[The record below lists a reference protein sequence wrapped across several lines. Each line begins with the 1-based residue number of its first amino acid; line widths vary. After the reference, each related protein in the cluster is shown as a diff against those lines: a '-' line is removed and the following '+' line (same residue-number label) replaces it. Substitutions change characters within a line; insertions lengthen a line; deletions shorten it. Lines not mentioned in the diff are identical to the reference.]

1 MTDKQLKKSIERVL
15 LPEYEQ
21 MIPPLEQHEFSA
33 EFEQQMSELISEQKT
48 RRRQKHVHEKK
59 TAHVRSA
66 RWQPFVSAAA
76 VLVIAFAAVM
86 LILSK
91 SEQIDT
97 SHKPSVAA
105 QQSSS
110 HSDTDGIGL
119 AQLDFANKA
128 AADMLNN
135 PEKYYAQNYAA
146 IGSSESLVTH
156 TSAEAMTRGFV
167 SEAAKLLG
175 DCLIYKSIVHYHG
188 SETYA
193 ADPADTNKNGYQLL
207 PVSSTVDYT
216 ALSSFK
222 DMKGCLT
229 INAKDTENLFS
240 KLEITIIN
248 GTGYLRFQ
256 VIDPEART
264 MELLYFSF
272 TTFDKSFDPDS
283 LITLLSWQT
292 SSTVARHTVDKDVF
306 LAQDGTYVIDPFG
319 NGLKYTIDNSG
330 EMPVVSI
337 TQLDISDE
345 QLLDAQ
351 IQIHLC
357 KIDEYGSEPIKAAT
371 ITSSLTKGS
380 FDFAQYSSAISKQDI
395 DGIMIQI
402 TYNTSTHPAPA
413 SDVYGPQAAYTL
425 EAYYGA

>member
-1 MTDKQLKKSIERVL
+1 MTDRQLKMSIGRVL

-21 MIPPLEQHEFSA
+21 SVPPHDDHEFSQ
-33 EFEQQMSELISEQKT
+33 EFEQQMRELIAQKKSS
-48 RRRQKHVHEKK
+48 RRQKKEREKK
-59 TAHVRSA
+59 TAHVRSS

-76 VLVIAFAAVM
+76 VLVIVAAATLM
-86 LILSK
+86 IFSRG
-91 SEQIDT
+91 EQIDA
-97 SHKPSVAA
+97 SHKPSIAP
-105 QQSSS
+105 QSSS
-110 HSDTDGIGL
+110 QSSTDSIGL

-240 KLEITIIN
+240 KLEITSIN

-256 VIDPEART
+256 VNDPEART
-264 MELLYFSF
+264 MEHLYFSF
-272 TTFDKSFDPDS
+272 TTFDKSFDPGS
-283 LITLLSWQT
+283 LITLRSWHT

-306 LAQDGTYVIDPFG
+306 LAQDGTYVVDPFG

-357 KIDEYGSEPIKAAT
+357 KKDEYGSEPIKAAT

>member
-1 MTDKQLKKSIERVL
+1 MTDRPLKMSIGRVL

-21 MIPPLEQHEFSA
+21 SVPPHDEHEFSQ
-33 EFEQQMSELISEQKT
+33 EFERQMRELIAQKT
-48 RRRQKHVHEKK
+48 STRRQKKTREKK

-76 VLVIAFAAVM
+76 VLVIAFAAVI

-97 SHKPSVAA
+97 SHKPSLAP
-105 QQSSS
+105 QSSS
-110 HSDTDGIGL
+110 QSSTDSIGL

-135 PEKYYAQNYAA
+135 PKKYYAQNYAV
-146 IGSSESLVTH
+146 IESSESLVTY
-156 TSAEAMTRGFV
+156 TSAEAMTRGFE

-175 DCLIYKSIVHYHG
+175 DCLIYKSIVRYHG

-222 DMKGCLT
+222 DMKGYLT
-229 INAKDTENLFS
+229 INAKDSENLFS
-240 KLEITIIN
+240 KLEITSIN

-256 VIDPEART
+256 VNDHEART
-264 MELLYFSF
+264 MQQLYFSF
-272 TTFDKSFDPDS
+272 TTFDKSFDPGS
-283 LITLLSWQT
+283 LITLRSWQT
-292 SSTVARHTVDKDVF
+292 SSAVARHTVDKDVF

-357 KIDEYGSEPIKAAT
+357 KNDEYGSEPIKAAT

-380 FDFAQYSSAISKQDI
+380 FDFAQYSSAISKQQI

-402 TYNTSTHPAPA
+402 TYNTTTHPAPA
-413 SDVYGPQAAYTL
+413 SNVYGAQTAYTI

>member
-1 MTDKQLKKSIERVL
+1 MTDRQLKMSIGRVL

-21 MIPPLEQHEFSA
+21 SVPPHDEHEFSQ
-33 EFEQQMSELISEQKT
+33 EFEQQMRELITQKKSP
-48 RRRQKHVHEKK
+48 RRQKKEREKK
-59 TAHVRSA
+59 TAYLRSA

-76 VLVIAFAAVM
+76 VLVIVAAATLM
-86 LILSK
+86 IFSRG
-91 SEQIDT
+91 EQIDA
-97 SHKPSVAA
+97 SHKPSIAP
-105 QQSSS
+105 QSSS
-110 HSDTDGIGL
+110 QSSTDSIGL

-135 PEKYYAQNYAA
+135 PEKYCAQSYAA
-146 IGSSESLVTH
+146 IASSESLVTH
-156 TSAEAMTRGFV
+156 TSAEAMTRGIE

-193 ADPADTNKNGYQLL
+193 ADPADSNKNGYRLL

-222 DMKGCLT
+222 DMKSYLT
-229 INAKDTENLFS
+229 INAKDSENLFS
-240 KLEITIIN
+240 KLEITRIN
-248 GTGYLRFQ
+248 DTGYLRFQ
-256 VIDPEART
+256 VNDPEART
-264 MELLYFSF
+264 MEHLYFSF
-272 TTFDKSFDPDS
+272 TTFDKSFDPSS
-283 LITLLSWQT
+283 LITLRSWRT
-292 SSTVARHTVDKDVF
+292 SSAVARHTVDKDVF
-306 LAQDGTYVIDPFG
+306 LSQDGTYVIDPFG

-357 KIDEYGSEPIKAAT
+357 KNDEYGSEPIKAAT

-380 FDFAQYSSAISKQDI
+380 FNFAQYSSAISKQEI
-395 DGIMIQI
+395 DGILIQI
-402 TYNTSTHPAPA
+402 TYNTSTHPAPTG
-413 SDVYGPQAAYTL
+413 DVYGAQAAYTL

>member
-1 MTDKQLKKSIERVL
+1 MTDRQLKMSIGRVL

-21 MIPPLEQHEFSA
+21 SVPPHEEHEFSQ
-33 EFEQQMSELISEQKT
+33 EFEQQMRELIAQKT
-48 RRRQKHVHEKK
+48 STRRQKKEREKK
-59 TAHVRSA
+59 TAHVRSS

-76 VLVIAFAAVM
+76 VLVIVAAATLM
-86 LILSK
+86 IFSRG
-91 SEQIDT
+91 EQIDA
-97 SHKPSVAA
+97 SHKPSIAP
-105 QQSSS
+105 QSSS
-110 HSDTDGIGL
+110 QSSTDSIGL

-193 ADPADTNKNGYQLL
+193 ADPADTSKNGYRLL

-222 DMKGCLT
+222 DMKGCFT

-256 VIDPEART
+256 VNDPEART
-264 MELLYFSF
+264 MEHLYFSF
-272 TTFDKSFDPDS
+272 TTFDKSFDPSS
-283 LITLLSWQT
+283 LITLRSWQT
-292 SSTVARHTVDKDVF
+292 SSAVARHTVDKDVF

-319 NGLKYTIDNSG
+319 NGLKYTVDNSG

-357 KIDEYGSEPIKAAT
+357 KNDEYGSEPIKAAT

-380 FDFAQYSSAISKQDI
+380 FDFAQYSSSVSKQQI

-413 SDVYGPQAAYTL
+413 SDVYGAQAAYTL